1 MIDMADNSNKMGTS
15 MESIQ
20 MAYQG
25 FAKQNYTM
33 LDNLKLGYGGTK
45 TEMERLLKDAQ
56 KITGVKYDI
65 NNLADVYSA
74 IHVIQSELDITG
86 TTAKEASTTF
96 TGSFAAMKAAA
107 LNVIGGL
114 SLGQDITPALEGLAS
129 TVATFLFGNFIPML
143 TNVLTGLP
151 SMVVTFLKTAGPIF
165 IENGAQLVT
174 NLIEGIATGY
184 PEFIAGFA
192 ELLENIPPVVESN
205 FPALIENGVA
215 LISNFANGIIQ
226 KIPDLLNDFNYI
238 LIDIFAIITDY
249 LPVMLEGGADILL
262 NILQG
267 LVDNLPQ
274 LVEGFNTLIDS
285 TVMFLKDNL
294 PKFLEKGVEIILKL
308 ANGILKN
315 LPTILGAIGSIIGHL
330 IKAIVENLPQLLA
343 LGFELIGKLAKG
355 LLEALPNVLSAMAS
369 LVSSIWD
376 SVSGIDLWSAGS
388 AIINGF
394 LGGLKSAFEGVKNFV
409 GGIASWIANHKGP
422 LSYDRRLLIPAG
434 NAIMQGLNSGLKTS
448 FKDVK
453 STVSDMG
460 GSISEM
466 MNSSLGNSVQADF
479 LMNARVNENQLG
491 AIASQNNMG
500 AQLGGVTININGY
513 NSDAKELAERVKDE
527 LLNEE
532 RRKEMAFNG

>member
-1 MIDMADNSNKMGTS
+1 
-15 MESIQ
+15 
-20 MAYQG
+20 
-25 FAKQNYTM
+25 
-33 LDNLKLGYGGTK
+33 
-45 TEMERLLKDAQ
+45 
-56 KITGVKYDI
+56 
-65 NNLADVYSA
+65 
-74 IHVIQSELDITG
+74 
-86 TTAKEASTTF
+86 
-96 TGSFAAMKAAA
+96 MKAAA

-151 SMVVTFLKTAGPIF
+151 SMIVTFLKTAGPIF
-165 IENGAQLVT
+165 IENGAKLVT
-174 NLIEGIATGY
+174 NLIEGITTGY

-205 FPALIENGVA
+205 FPTLIENGVA

-330 IKAIVENLPQLLA
+330 IKAIVDNLPQLLA

-355 LLEALPNVLSAMAS
+355 LLDALPNVLSAMAS

-466 MNSSLGNSVQADF
+466 MNSSLGNSIQSDF
-479 LMNARVNENQLG
+479 LMNARVNGNQLG